1 MKISHWAE
9 TKENRK
15 ELIKIK
21 AIDSSFAFDS
31 KDEKLFYI
39 EMEGEILGY
48 AVLKLNKKAE
58 LKRIFIKPR
67 LRNNGYGTVLLKY
80 LINWLTDNDFDS
92 LLVTNHKKMNNFLEK
107 QRFIKTDTGYEL
119 NNLAEIKKE
128 KNRMMSV
135 SRFAIAINIILSLL
149 KIVSGNIFKSVSL
162 VSDGLNS
169 FSDLITNILVIIGLK
184 VGSSPEDK
192 DHPFGHGKIESV
204 FSVIIGTFIILTAFD
219 IIKENIGK
227 LFISKEK
234 SIVSPIPVVITV
246 IAIIIKTFQLIF
258 MKRRTRGFKGA
269 LIVSLIQDYKMD
281 IVISVSVLLGL
292 LLSSVNPNFDLL
304 VGLSVAVYI
313 IYSGYNL
320 IKENSLILLDSQD
333 EALLEEVRKDIF
345 SFNEIENA
353 HDFRMTTSGKDVYIF
368 VDVRMDKDITIE
380 KAHEISDRIS
390 KFIKHKYKNIK
401 RVLIHI
407 EPVYD
412 LK

>member
-162 VSDGLNS
+162 ISDGLNS

-269 LIVSLIQDYKMD
+269 LIASLIQDYKMD

>member
-1 MKISHWAE
+1 MKILHWTE

-162 VSDGLNS
+162 ISDGLNS

-246 IAIIIKTFQLIF
+246 IAIIIKTFQLVF

-269 LIVSLIQDYKMD
+269 LIASLIQDYKMD

-292 LLSSVNPNFDLL
+292 LLSSVNPNFDLF